1 MTRTPSA
8 WAVPTPATATP
19 DTPTGVTTSRACA
32 TASRAGEVS
41 RNYFGFSWNI
51 FMVGDLMK
59 SLKNIKP

>member
-1 MTRTPSA
+1 MTRTPSG
-8 WAVPTPATATP
+8 WAVPTPATATR
-19 DTPTGVTTSRACA
+19 DTPTAVTTSRASA

-41 RNYFGFSWNI
+41 LNYVGFPWNI